1 MVGGK
6 AKWSSKG
13 WIINKLESEVVV
25 LFEQVVIDLKHGP
38 KVSVYRVGCDPW
50 AVSGTGGVAIQDCYV
65 LPVDRVMAV
74 PGVLCQCR
82 VHTNT
87 QLHCLVVLLQ
97 LLVEL
102 SSCLSY
108 RSG

>member
-1 MVGGK
+1 MVPR
-6 AKWSSKG
+6 S
-13 WIINKLESEVVV
+13 
-25 LFEQVVIDLKHGP
+25 LFTGLDVTHGQSLVQV
-38 KVSVYRVGCDPW
+38 
-50 AVSGTGGVAIQDCYV
+50 GVAIQDCYV

>member
-13 WIINKLESEVVV
+13 WIINQLESEVVV

-50 AVSGTGGVAIQDCYV
+50 AVSGTGGGGHPGLLRAPSRQGDGSPRRA
-65 LPVDRVMAV
+65 LPV
-74 PGVLCQCR
+74 PSS
-82 VHTNT
+82 HKHPTP
-87 QLHCLVVLLQ
+87 
-97 LLVEL
+97 L
-102 SSCLSY
+102 SGGAPSVA
-108 RSG
+108 G